1 MLTFHVDDEI
11 EISSSLQQ
19 REALGD
25 RASGAGPPALS
36 LERNA
41 DLVEVP
47 GSFTNAE
54 STLPTFDAS
63 AFDFAIIDHTIL
75 SSRDSWALQLIVIGR
90 VFRYKEE
97 ELEDDLQFKSK
108 HPSNAFVG

>member
-1 MLTFHVDDEI
+1 MSKPRSSRRTSARVATFHVDDVI

-25 RASGAGPPALS
+25 RASGASPPALS

-41 DLVEVP
+41 DLTEAP
-47 GSFTNAE
+47 GSFANAE

-63 AFDFAIIDHTIL
+63 AFEFAIIDH
-75 SSRDSWALQLIVIGR
+75 
-90 VFRYKEE
+90 K
-97 ELEDDLQFKSK
+97 KM
-108 HPSNAFVG
+108 